1 MRIDAR
7 QLFATWHP
15 KRRRWSSKTLWI
27 GLALIGFLHLARGA
41 PVHHLESIAAGAQPH
56 YIAASMD
63 TGPRLRIDARR
74 LVNATRRLLGW
85 IGRWSL
91 RALWIGLALIGF
103 LHLTRGTAIR
113 HVKGIGA
120 DDVPIA
126 VSEPEFPLKATMLT
140 GAGLTSG
147 NRVEIALDGD
157 GTYPRLWEDLRSA
170 GHSIDVQ
177 VYYGGLGRM
186 ARELGQILRDRA
198 AAGVR
203 VRVLSD
209 AFGTSGIPSA
219 QLDVMRAA
227 GVLVERFRPIRLS
240 TLHLAQHRS
249 HVRGI
254 VIDDRIAWTGGFGV
268 ADKWFGDGR
277 TNGSWRETNVR
288 FEGPAVRQLQAAFI
302 AAWSEATGILVTGRP
317 TLAPLD
323 DEAGL
328 AGLLYTAPTMGST
341 AAERFFA
348 VSIAG
353 ARKTLYITNSYFAP
367 GRPFVELLGD
377 AARRGVDVRILTAGP
392 MTDVKVV
399 RWAGRSW
406 YDTLLTAGVRI
417 YEWQPTVLHAKT
429 FVVDGQWVTIGSM
442 NFDNRS
448 LALNDEAT
456 LMVLDP
462 AVGQR
467 MDQVFL
473 DDLRYS
479 DEITLANFRKRS
491 PVERVAERA
500 SNLIGRLL

>member
-1 MRIDAR
+1 
-7 QLFATWHP
+7 
-15 KRRRWSSKTLWI
+15 
-27 GLALIGFLHLARGA
+27 
-41 PVHHLESIAAGAQPH
+41 
-56 YIAASMD
+56 
-63 TGPRLRIDARR
+63 
-74 LVNATRRLLGW
+74 
-85 IGRWSL
+85 
-91 RALWIGLALIGF
+91 
-103 LHLTRGTAIR
+103 
-113 HVKGIGA
+113 
-120 DDVPIA
+120 
-126 VSEPEFPLKATMLT
+126 
-140 GAGLTSG
+140 
-147 NRVEIALDGD
+147 
-157 GTYPRLWEDLRSA
+157 
-170 GHSIDVQ
+170 
-177 VYYGGLGRM
+177 
-186 ARELGQILRDRA
+186 
-198 AAGVR
+198 
-203 VRVLSD
+203 
-209 AFGTSGIPSA
+209 
-219 QLDVMRAA
+219 
-227 GVLVERFRPIRLS
+227 
-240 TLHLAQHRS
+240 
-249 HVRGI
+249 
-254 VIDDRIAWTGGFGV
+254 
-268 ADKWFGDGR
+268 
-277 TNGSWRETNVR
+277 
-288 FEGPAVRQLQAAFI
+288 
-302 AAWSEATGILVTGRP
+302 VTGRP